1 MATKKTATKKT
12 TAKKPTKAKK
22 EISFKQVGRNIILII
37 EGEKFSKGFK
47 EKPKREKIKSLVE
60 AYNKRNSFKKEKEI
74 INLMLEQKTTEK
86 ERKEAL
92 KKLAPKKVVKPK
104 QAEATMSEENAK
116 AFLEKQGYTVSKKVA
131 KPAPKKRRYGGE
143 H

>member
-1 MATKKTATKKT
+1 MAKKTATRKATGKKT
-12 TAKKPTKAKK
+12 TKAKK
-22 EISFKQVGRNIILII
+22 EISFKQVGRNVILII

-47 EKPKREKIKSLVE
+47 EKAQRESIKSLVE
-60 AYNKRNSFKKEKEI
+60 AYNKRNSLKKEKEI

-86 ERKEAL
+86 ERKE
-92 KKLAPKKVVKPK
+92 KLAAAKPKEVAKPK
-104 QAEATMSEENAK
+104 QAEATMSEADAK

-131 KPAPKKRRYGGE
+131 TPAPKRKRYGGE